1 MNASRMDKRRL
12 SELLKKNPL
21 CFGIGNSGRGDD
33 GLGWAF
39 LERLENW
46 PEFNGRCE
54 FRYQLQVED
63 ADLAAQFEHVLFIDA
78 YKGEDLPEGVL
89 FKECQPALAFAFS
102 THEIAP
108 ESILYLASDLFGKQP
123 KAYLLGMAGYKWE
136 LEIGLSEEG
145 RGNLEKAWSLR

>member
-1 MNASRMDKRRL
+1 MNASRMDKLQL

-46 PEFNGRCE
+46 PEFNGQCE

-78 YKGEDLPEGVL
+78 YKGDLPEGVL
-89 FKECQPALAFAFS
+89 FEKCYPAIEFAFS
-102 THEIAP
+102 THALAP
-108 ESILYLASDLFGKQP
+108 ESILYLANDLYRKRP
-123 KAYLLGMAGYKWE
+123 KAYLLGMAGNKWE

-145 RGNLEKAWSLR
+145 KMNLEKAWSLR